1 VPTRTDQ
8 PLHDPAATPTK
19 IEAIA
24 LLAPAK
30 RHVGRRSAARGTEDA
45 RTEGMMRGAGFPSV
59 TWFQGL
65 ADAMAPERDARET
78 LDPLEL
84 TLVVRVLYPEGHD
97 RLIAVEFRDGRCA
110 SVTAPAD
117 LADVA
122 GPHAVVLEGGYEAW
136 KEMIEAIHA
145 HGAAD
150 PEHTLDRLTRATG
163 PLCLRALDDADGR
176 LDLERF
182 HHFRDH
188 LQAFFDEAAAI
199 GTGFVA

>member
-1 VPTRTDQ
+1 
-8 PLHDPAATPTK
+8 
-19 IEAIA
+19 
-24 LLAPAK
+24 
-30 RHVGRRSAARGTEDA
+30 
-45 RTEGMMRGAGFPSV
+45 MMRAAAFPSI

-65 ADAMAPERDARET
+65 AEAMARDSDAGGT
-78 LDPLEL
+78 LEPLDL

-97 RLIAVEFRDGRCA
+97 RLIAVEFRDGRCG

-122 GPHAVVLEGGYEAW
+122 GPHAVVLEGSYDTW

-150 PEHTLDRLTRATG
+150 PEHTLDRLIRGSG

-182 HHFRDH
+182 HDHRAH

-199 GTGFVA
+199 DTGFVA